1 MKIDNTL
8 ASIGA
13 SNSNDMKVR
22 HPSNGSNKVSTADTS
37 KIELSRHGQIESA
50 LANTSE
56 VNTAK
61 VNEIKQ
67 AITDG
72 QFKVNPEKVADALI
86 DSVKQ
91 MLQAQ
96 PQKA

>member
-8 ASIGA
+8 AAISA
-13 SNSNDMKVR
+13 SNTNDMKMR
-22 HPSNGSNKVSTADTS
+22 QQPAETDKAAQAGAS

-61 VNEIKQ
+61 VSEIKQ
-67 AITDG
+67 AIADG
-72 QFKVNPEKVADALI
+72 RFKVDTNKVADALI